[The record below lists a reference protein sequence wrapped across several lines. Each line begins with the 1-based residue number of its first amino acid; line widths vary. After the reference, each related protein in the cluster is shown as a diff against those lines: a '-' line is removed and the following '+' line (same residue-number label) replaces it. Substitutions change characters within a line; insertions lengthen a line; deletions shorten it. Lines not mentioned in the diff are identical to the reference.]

1 VPRDTKR
8 FFDLVKFQTFFSFL
22 RTKKMAKNSARS
34 YRKNNRFSQIPNS
47 PIQRSVFDRSHD
59 YKTTLD
65 SGYLIPFFV
74 DEVLPGDTFKLRVNA
89 FVRMNTLIA
98 PFMDNVFM
106 DTFFFFVPTRLV
118 WDNWQRFCGEQK
130 NPGDSTDFLI
140 PSLSGTNTFDNG
152 TIFDY
157 MGLPTGVSLDP
168 ANTPINALPFRAY
181 NLIYNEWFRDENLI
195 DSIPVLT
202 TDGPDPISN
211 YTLRKRAKRH
221 DYFTSALPWPQKG
234 PSVDVGLT
242 GNAPVVG
249 FGDGQTWNFMS
260 NNSYSG
266 TQAVLGNPTDVL
278 DNVGLQVFTNR
289 EQFSTANMIPIMQE
303 TNQSG
308 RWANIGN
315 QDQSSGN
322 DIKPTRAIRGD
333 GFYFPNG
340 ILSNSSGQQ
349 PYADLSGVSAIT
361 INDLRQ
367 AFQIQ
372 KFYEKWA
379 RGGSRYTETLR
390 VMFNVISPDARLQRP
405 EYLGGTHSRVNVVPT
420 AQTSST
426 DAVSPQSNLSAFGV
440 LGDSAHGFN
449 KSFVEHGYLI
459 GLVCLRADI
468 TYQQGLNRMW
478 SRRQLFDFY
487 WPTLAHLGEQVVYNK
502 EIYAQGTAED
512 NGVFGYQER
521 YAEYRYKPS
530 MITGKLRSTDAQTL
544 DVWHLAQKFETLP
557 KLNQDFIEENPPINR
572 VIAVQNEPQFFADFW
587 FDLKTSR
594 PMPVYSVPGL
604 VDHF

>member
-1 VPRDTKR
+1 M
-8 FFDLVKFQTFFSFL
+8 S
-22 RTKKMAKNSARS
+22 KNSARRRQRS
-34 YRKNNRFSQIPNS
+34 NHFSQIPNS

-65 SGYLIPFFV
+65 SGFLIPFFV

-140 PSLSGTNTFDNG
+140 PSLSGKNTFTNG
-152 TIFDY
+152 SIFDY

-168 ANTPINALPFRAY
+168 VNTPINALPFRAY

-202 TDGPDPISN
+202 TDGPDPVSN

-242 GNAPVVG
+242 GNAPIVG
-249 FGDGQTWNFMS
+249 FGESHSWNVTSSPQNSSSS
-260 NNSYSG
+260 NSWQLGKDNGAGFQAYLDASG
-266 TQAVLGNPTDVL
+266 
-278 DNVGLQVFTNR
+278 
-289 EQFSTANMIPIMQE
+289 
-303 TNQSG
+303 
-308 RWANIGN
+308 
-315 QDQSSGN
+315 SSGVN
-322 DIKPTRAIRGD
+322 IAQVLQHKSVSGWSEVVVQNTTGDQLRDISSIRGTNGSFYEFNKAHLYPEE
-333 GFYFPNG
+333 GF
-340 ILSNSSGQQ
+340 S
-349 PYADLSGVSAIT
+349 PYADLSGVSAIS

-426 DAVSPQSNLSAFGV
+426 DSVSPQSNLSAFGV

-449 KSFVEHGYLI
+449 KSFVEHGYVI

-502 EIYAQGTAED
+502 EIYTQGTADD

-544 DVWHLAQKFETLP
+544 DVWHLAQKFDTLP

>member
-1 VPRDTKR
+1 
-8 FFDLVKFQTFFSFL
+8 
-22 RTKKMAKNSARS
+22 MAKNSARS
-34 YRKNNRFSQIPNS
+34 HTKTNRFSQVPNS

-130 NPGDSTDFLI
+130 NPGDPTDFLI
-140 PSLSGTNTFDNG
+140 PSLSGTNTFANG
-152 TIFDY
+152 SIFDY
-157 MGLPTGVSLDP
+157 MGLPTGVALDP

-234 PSVDVGLT
+234 PSVDIGLT

-249 FGDGQTWNFMS
+249 FDSSHSWNFTNDPRLFNIS
-260 NNSYSG
+260 NGWRLGYADNPTSDNGFIGASFRSSFSQENPARAWQNSDKKVDSSYSRVI
-266 TQAVLGNPTDVL
+266 Q
-278 DNVGLQVFTNR
+278 Q
-289 EQFSTANMIPIMQE
+289 I
-303 TNQSG
+303 
-308 RWANIGN
+308 
-315 QDQSSGN
+315 DQSSSAGLVSM
-322 DIKPTRAIRGD
+322 RGLD
-333 GFYFPNG
+333 FPSGHFDFANG
-340 ILSNSSGQQ
+340 IISSAVGDFQ

-449 KSFVEHGYLI
+449 KSFVEHGYVI

-502 EIYAQGTAED
+502 EIYTQGTAED
-512 NGVFGYQER
+512 GGVFGYQER

-530 MITGKLRSTDAQTL
+530 MITGKLRSTDPQTL

-594 PMPVYSVPGL
+594 PIPVYSVPGL

>member
-1 VPRDTKR
+1 
-8 FFDLVKFQTFFSFL
+8 
-22 RTKKMAKNSARS
+22 MAKNSARS
-34 YRKNNRFSQIPNS
+34 HRKNNRFSQIPNS

-59 YKTTLD
+59 YKTTMD
-65 SGYLIPFFV
+65 AGYLIPFFV
-74 DEVLPGDTFKLRVNA
+74 DEILPGDTFKLRVNA

-140 PSLSGTNTFDNG
+140 PSLSGTNTFTNG
-152 TIFDY
+152 SIFDY

-202 TDGPDPISN
+202 TDGPDPVSN
-211 YTLRKRAKRH
+211 YTLRKRGKRH

-234 PSVDVGLT
+234 PSVEVGLT
-242 GNAPVVG
+242 GNAPVKG
-249 FGDGQTWNFMS
+249 F
-260 NNSYSG
+260 
-266 TQAVLGNPTDVL
+266 
-278 DNVGLQVFTNR
+278 
-289 EQFSTANMIPIMQE
+289 
-303 TNQSG
+303 
-308 RWANIGN
+308 
-315 QDQSSGN
+315 DQSSSWSFGTSNASNPAGYLAGIGTKYNGPDSDIYLSGWINQDMFSTPNLGPSVQFENLGSYGN
-322 DIKPTRAIRGD
+322 QPLVIQD
-333 GFYFPNG
+333 PNHDLNQHRITG
-340 ILSNSSGQQ
+340 IFGKDFSFTGALTPATPNSV
-349 PYADLSGVSAIT
+349 YADLSGVNAIT

-426 DAVSPQSNLSAFGV
+426 DSVSPQSNLSAFGV

-449 KSFVEHGYLI
+449 KSFVEHGYVI

-502 EIYAQGTAED
+502 EIYTQGTAED
-512 NGVFGYQER
+512 DGVFGYQER

-530 MITGKLRSTDAQTL
+530 MITGKLRSTDPQTL
-544 DVWHLAQKFETLP
+544 DVWHLAQKFDNLP

>member
-1 VPRDTKR
+1 
-8 FFDLVKFQTFFSFL
+8 
-22 RTKKMAKNSARS
+22 MAKNSARS
-34 YRKNNRFSQIPNS
+34 HRKYNRFSQIPNS

-59 YKTTLD
+59 YKTTMD
-65 SGYLIPFFV
+65 AGYLIPFFV

-89 FVRMNTLIA
+89 FVRMNTLIS

-106 DTFFFFVPTRLV
+106 DTFFFFVPSRLV

-140 PSLSGTNTFDNG
+140 PSLSGTNTFTNG
-152 TIFDY
+152 SIFDY
-157 MGLPTGVSLDP
+157 MGLPTGVALDP

-195 DSIPVLT
+195 DSIPVVT
-202 TDGPDPISN
+202 GDGPDPVSN

-234 PSVDVGLT
+234 PSVEVGLS
-242 GNAPVVG
+242 GNAPVKG
-249 FGDGQTWNFMS
+249 FD
-260 NNSYSG
+260 NSTNWSFG
-266 TQAVLGNPTDVL
+266 TPNGGNPAGYAAGIGTSYNGL
-278 DNVGLQVFTNR
+278 DDNKMLRGWINQEMFTSAGYGSVV
-289 EQFSTANMIPIMQE
+289 QFENLGSY
-303 TNQSG
+303 
-308 RWANIGN
+308 GN
-315 QDQSSGN
+315 QPLVVQDSGDESN
-322 DIKPTRAIRGD
+322 YHPITGIFGKDFSFQGALTPTT
-333 GFYFPNG
+333 PNS
-340 ILSNSSGQQ
+340 I
-349 PYADLSGVSAIT
+349 YADLSGVNAIT

-426 DAVSPQSNLSAFGV
+426 DSVSPQSNLSAFGV

-449 KSFVEHGYLI
+449 KSFVEHGYVI
-459 GLVCLRADI
+459 GLCCLRADI

-487 WPTLAHLGEQVVYNK
+487 WPTLAHLGEQVVYNR
-502 EIYAQGTAED
+502 EIYTQGTADD

-530 MITGKLRSTDAQTL
+530 MITGKLRSTDAQSL
-544 DVWHLAQKFETLP
+544 DVWHLAQKFDSLP
-557 KLNQDFIEENPPINR
+557 KLNQDFIEENPPIAR

>member
-1 VPRDTKR
+1 M
-8 FFDLVKFQTFFSFL
+8 S
-22 RTKKMAKNSARS
+22 KNSARRRQRS
-34 YRKNNRFSQIPNS
+34 NHFSQIPNS

-140 PSLSGTNTFDNG
+140 PSLSGTNNFTNG
-152 TIFDY
+152 SIFDY
-157 MGLPTGVSLDP
+157 MGLPTGVSIDP
-168 ANTPINALPFRAY
+168 ANTPINSLPFRAY

-202 TDGPDPISN
+202 TDGPDPVSN

-234 PSVDVGLT
+234 PSVEVGLS
-242 GNAPVVG
+242 GNAPVKG
-249 FGDGQTWNFMS
+249 FDKSVNWSFGTPNGSRPDGYLAGIGSNYNGVDDNISLRGWINKEMFTSGGDGSVVQFEN
-260 NNSYSG
+260 
-266 TQAVLGNPTDVL
+266 LG
-278 DNVGLQVFTNR
+278 
-289 EQFSTANMIPIMQE
+289 S
-303 TNQSG
+303 
-308 RWANIGN
+308 WGN
-315 QDQSSGN
+315 QPLIVKDPGDESNYHPITGIFGKEFSLQGALT
-322 DIKPTRAIRGD
+322 PTT
-333 GFYFPNG
+333 PN
-340 ILSNSSGQQ
+340 SV
-349 PYADLSGVSAIT
+349 YADLSGVNAIT

-426 DAVSPQSNLSAFGV
+426 DSVSPQSNLSAFGV

-449 KSFVEHGYLI
+449 KSFVEHGYVI

-502 EIYAQGTAED
+502 EIYTQGTADD

-544 DVWHLAQKFETLP
+544 DVWHLAQKFDTLP

-572 VIAVQNEPQFFADFW
+572 VIAVQNEPEFFADFW

>member
-1 VPRDTKR
+1 
-8 FFDLVKFQTFFSFL
+8 
-22 RTKKMAKNSARS
+22 MAKNSARS
-34 YRKNNRFSQIPNS
+34 HRKNNRFSQIPNS

-59 YKTTLD
+59 YKTTMD
-65 SGYLIPFFV
+65 AGYLIPFFV

-89 FVRMNTLIA
+89 FVRMNTLVA

-140 PSLSGTNTFDNG
+140 PTLSHSSGSNNIITKFTPG
-152 TIFDY
+152 SIFDY
-157 MGLPTGVSLDP
+157 MGLPTSTNFPDST
-168 ANTPINALPFRAY
+168 TPFYVNSLPFRAY

-195 DSIPVLT
+195 DSVKVPT
-202 TDGPDPISN
+202 GDGPDDVAD
-211 YTLRKRAKRH
+211 YKLLKRAKRH

-249 FGDGQTWNFMS
+249 FDNTNTWRISSSTGGSSDTSWRLRASNGFNYLPQQQSENGIPLLALPSTNFSNKLGFGDQQFEGSYHVMTQLTGSSSSGGFDFYNAVLTS
-260 NNSYSG
+260 NN
-266 TQAVLGNPTDVL
+266 P
-278 DNVGLQVFTNR
+278 
-289 EQFSTANMIPIMQE
+289 
-303 TNQSG
+303 
-308 RWANIGN
+308 
-315 QDQSSGN
+315 
-322 DIKPTRAIRGD
+322 D
-333 GFYFPNG
+333 G
-340 ILSNSSGQQ
+340 I
-349 PYADLSGVSAIT
+349 YADLSGVSAIT

-426 DAVSPQSNLSAFGV
+426 DSVSPQSNLSAFGV
-440 LGDSAHGFN
+440 LGDSVHGFN
-449 KSFVEHGYLI
+449 KSFVEHGYVI
-459 GLVCLRADI
+459 GLCCLRADI

-487 WPTLAHLGEQVVYNK
+487 WPTLAHLGEQVVYNR
-502 EIYAQGTAED
+502 EIYAQGTADD

-530 MITGKLRSTDAQTL
+530 MITGKLRSTDPQSL
-544 DVWHLAQKFETLP
+544 DVWHLAQKFDSLP

>member
-1 VPRDTKR
+1 M
-8 FFDLVKFQTFFSFL
+8 S
-22 RTKKMAKNSARS
+22 KNSARRRQRS
-34 YRKNNRFSQIPNS
+34 NHFSQIPNS

-65 SGYLIPFFV
+65 AGYLIPFFV

-89 FVRMNTLIA
+89 FVRMNTLIT
-98 PFMDNVFM
+98 PFLDNVFM

-140 PSLSGTNTFDNG
+140 PSLSGINTFTNSS
-152 TIFDY
+152 IFDY
-157 MGLPTGVSLDP
+157 MGLPTGVPLDP

-195 DSIPVLT
+195 DSIPVT
-202 TDGPDPISN
+202 TDDGPDLISN

-234 PSVDVGLT
+234 PQVDINLASNSVVPVEMWSRTDPTVPKANWNNGVGIHFTGDINYASMYSDTGGDFVQRYSEAHPDVGT
-242 GNAPVVG
+242 G
-249 FGDGQTWNFMS
+249 
-260 NNSYSG
+260 
-266 TQAVLGNPTDVL
+266 L
-278 DNVGLQVFTNR
+278 
-289 EQFSTANMIPIMQE
+289 
-303 TNQSG
+303 
-308 RWANIGN
+308 
-315 QDQSSGN
+315 
-322 DIKPTRAIRGD
+322 RAILS
-333 GFYFPNG
+333 PNVKYLNHNNTYG
-340 ILSNSSGQQ
+340 NGYAND
-349 PYADLSGVSAIT
+349 PYVSWPSIEV
-361 INDLRQ
+361 NDLRQ

-426 DAVSPQSNLSAFGV
+426 DSVSAQSNLSAFGV

-449 KSFVEHGYLI
+449 KSFVEHGYVI
-459 GLVCLRADI
+459 GLCCLRADI

-502 EIYAQGTAED
+502 EIYTQGTADD

-530 MITGKLRSTDAQTL
+530 MITGKLRSTDAQSL
-544 DVWHLAQKFETLP
+544 DVWHLAQKFDSLP
-557 KLNQDFIEENPPINR
+557 KLNQDFIEENPPIAR
-572 VIAVQNEPQFFADFW
+572 VIAVPNEPQFFADFW

>member
-1 VPRDTKR
+1 MSKT
-8 FFDLVKFQTFFSFL
+8 
-22 RTKKMAKNSARS
+22 SARRRQRS
-34 YRKNNRFSQIPNS
+34 NHFSQIPNS

-59 YKTTLD
+59 YKTTMD

-140 PSLSGTNTFDNG
+140 PSLTSTSNLNFANG
-152 TIFDY
+152 SIFDY
-157 MGLPTGVSLDP
+157 FGLPTGVNLPNSSDAAASGTFINSLP
-168 ANTPINALPFRAY
+168 LRAY
-181 NLIYNEWFRDENLI
+181 NLIYNNWFRDENLI
-195 DSIPVLT
+195 DSVPVPT
-202 TDGPDPISN
+202 GDGPDDVSN
-211 YTLRKRAKRH
+211 FKLLKRAKRH

-234 PSVDVGLT
+234 PSVEVNLT
-242 GNAPVVG
+242 GGSIVPVEMFARTNPDPSVTKADWNDSVGIHFYDGINYASMYHLDSADTTQRYSEGAPVVG
-249 FGDGQTWNFMS
+249 T
-260 NNSYSG
+260 
-266 TQAVLGNPTDVL
+266 
-278 DNVGLQVFTNR
+278 GL
-289 EQFSTANMIPIMQE
+289 
-303 TNQSG
+303 
-308 RWANIGN
+308 
-315 QDQSSGN
+315 
-322 DIKPTRAIRGD
+322 RAILSPQTYYLSTPDITYGQGYSSD
-333 GFYFPNG
+333 PYVAWPN
-340 ILSNSSGQQ
+340 IS
-349 PYADLSGVSAIT
+349 V
-361 INDLRQ
+361 NDLRQ

-426 DAVSPQSNLSAFGV
+426 DSVSPQSNLSAFGV

-449 KSFVEHGYLI
+449 KSFVEHGYVI

-487 WPTLAHLGEQVVYNK
+487 WPTLAHLGEQVVYNR

-512 NGVFGYQER
+512 KGVFGYQER

-544 DVWHLAQKFETLP
+544 DVWHLAQKFDTLP

>member
-1 VPRDTKR
+1 
-8 FFDLVKFQTFFSFL
+8 
-22 RTKKMAKNSARS
+22 MAKTNARRRQKS
-34 YRKNNRFSQIPNS
+34 NHFSSIPS
-47 PIQRSVFDRSHD
+47 STIQRSVFDRSHD

-65 SGYLIPFFV
+65 AGFLIPFFV
-74 DEVLPGDTFKLRVNA
+74 DEVLPGDTFKLRVNS

-118 WDNWQRFCGEQK
+118 WDNWQKFCGEQK

-140 PSLSGTNTFDNG
+140 PILQQPGTVQNG
-152 TIFDY
+152 SIFDY
-157 MGLPTGVSLDP
+157 MGIPTNVNLG
-168 ANTPINALPFRAY
+168 NTPINSLPFRSY

-195 DSIPVLT
+195 DSIPVPT
-202 TDGPDPISN
+202 GDGPDPVSTF
-211 YTLRKRAKRH
+211 TLKRRGKRH

-234 PSVDVGLT
+234 PSVEVSLT
-242 GNAPVVG
+242 GNAPIVG
-249 FGDGQTWNFMS
+249 FDQQHRWNITNKLDLPQLNYGWS
-260 NNSYSG
+260 
-266 TQAVLGNPTDVL
+266 LGNSSTNPKA
-278 DNVGLQVFTNR
+278 DNQYIGGAFVGSIDHGN
-289 EQFSTANMIPIMQE
+289 TAKIW
-303 TNQSG
+303 QSG
-308 RWANIGN
+308 NKSVNGN
-315 QDQSSGN
+315 YYQITQQKDERSSKGL
-322 DIKPTRAIRGD
+322 ISLTGRELPAS
-333 GFYFPNG
+333 FYNFADAVVSPNG
-340 ILSNSSGQQ
+340 SFT

-405 EYLGGTHSRVNVVPT
+405 EYLGGSHSRVNIVPT

-426 DAVSPQSNLSAFGV
+426 DSVSPQSNLSAFGV

-449 KSFVEHGYLI
+449 KSFVEHGYII
-459 GLVCLRADI
+459 GLCCLRADL

-478 SRRQLFDFY
+478 SRRSLFDFY
-487 WPTLAHLGEQVVYNK
+487 WPTLAHLGEQVIYNK
-502 EIYAQGTAED
+502 EIYTQGTDED

-530 MITGKLRSTDAQTL
+530 MITGKLRSTDPQSL
-544 DVWHLAQKFETLP
+544 DVWHLAQKFDGLP
-557 KLNQDFIEENPPINR
+557 KLNQDFIEEHPPINR

>member
-1 VPRDTKR
+1 
-8 FFDLVKFQTFFSFL
+8 
-22 RTKKMAKNSARS
+22 MAKNSARS
-34 YRKNNRFSQIPNS
+34 HRKNNRFSQIPNS

-59 YKTTLD
+59 YKTTMD
-65 SGYLIPFFV
+65 AGYLIPFFV

-89 FVRMNTLIA
+89 FVRMNTLIS

-106 DTFFFFVPTRLV
+106 DTFFFFVPSRLV

-140 PSLSGTNTFDNG
+140 PSLSGTNTFANG
-152 TIFDY
+152 SIFDY
-157 MGLPTGVSLDP
+157 MGLPTGVALDP

-195 DSIPVLT
+195 DSIPVT
-202 TDGPDPISN
+202 TGDGPDPVSN
-211 YTLRKRAKRH
+211 YNLRKRAKRH

-234 PSVDVGLT
+234 PSVEVGLS
-242 GNAPVVG
+242 GNAPVKG
-249 FGDGQTWNFMS
+249 FDKSTNWFFGSPNGVNPDGYLAGIGIKYNGLDSDGLHGWINQEMFTSVGDGSVVQFENLG
-260 NNSYSG
+260 SY
-266 TQAVLGNPTDVL
+266 
-278 DNVGLQVFTNR
+278 
-289 EQFSTANMIPIMQE
+289 
-303 TNQSG
+303 
-308 RWANIGN
+308 GN
-315 QDQSSGN
+315 QPLIVKDPGTESNYHPITGIFGKDFSFQGALT
-322 DIKPTRAIRGD
+322 PTT
-333 GFYFPNG
+333 PN
-340 ILSNSSGQQ
+340 SV
-349 PYADLSGVSAIT
+349 YADLSGVNAIT

-426 DAVSPQSNLSAFGV
+426 DSVSPQSNLSAFGV

-449 KSFVEHGYLI
+449 KSFVEHGYVI
-459 GLVCLRADI
+459 GLCCLRADI

-487 WPTLAHLGEQVVYNK
+487 WPTLAHLGEQVVYNR
-502 EIYAQGTAED
+502 EIYTQGTADD

-530 MITGKLRSTDAQTL
+530 MITGKLRSTDAQSL
-544 DVWHLAQKFETLP
+544 DVWHLAQKFDTLP

>member
-1 VPRDTKR
+1 
-8 FFDLVKFQTFFSFL
+8 
-22 RTKKMAKNSARS
+22 MAKNSARS
-34 YRKNNRFSQIPNS
+34 RRKNNRFSQIPNS

-59 YKTTLD
+59 YKTTMD
-65 SGYLIPFFV
+65 AGYLIPFFV

-106 DTFFFFVPTRLV
+106 DTFFFFVPNRLV
-118 WDNWQRFCGEQK
+118 WDNWQKFCGEKK
-130 NPGDSTDFLI
+130 NPGDHTDFLI
-140 PSLSGTNTFDNG
+140 PSLSGTNTFANG

-157 MGLPTGVSLDP
+157 MGLPTGVPLDP

-195 DSIPVLT
+195 DSIPVST
-202 TDGPDPISN
+202 GDGPDLISD
-211 YTLRKRAKRH
+211 YKLRKRAKRH

-249 FGDGQTWNFMS
+249 FGEGTRWNFS
-260 NNSYSG
+260 SDNTYSG
-266 TQAVLGNPTDVL
+266 TQAIFGNPVDVQ
-278 DNVGLQVFTNR
+278 DNIGLQAFTNR
-289 EQFSTANMIPIMQE
+289 KMFATRTMVPLMQE

-315 QDQSSGN
+315 QDQSDGDNIS
-322 DIKPTRAIRGD
+322 PTRAIRGD
-333 GFYFPNG
+333 GFYLPNG
-340 ILSNSSGQQ
+340 ILKNSSGVT

-426 DAVSPQSNLSAFGV
+426 DSVSPQSNLSAFGV

-449 KSFVEHGYLI
+449 KSFVEHGYVI
-459 GLVCLRADI
+459 GLCCLRADI

-502 EIYAQGTAED
+502 EIFAQGTADD

-530 MITGKLRSTDAQTL
+530 MITGKLRSTDAQSL
-544 DVWHLAQKFETLP
+544 DVWHLAQKFDSLP
-557 KLNQDFIEENPPINR
+557 KLNQDFIEENPPIAR
-572 VIAVQNEPQFFADFW
+572 VIAVQKEPQFFADFW

>member
-1 VPRDTKR
+1 
-8 FFDLVKFQTFFSFL
+8 
-22 RTKKMAKNSARS
+22 
-34 YRKNNRFSQIPNS
+34 
-47 PIQRSVFDRSHD
+47 
-59 YKTTLD
+59 
-65 SGYLIPFFV
+65 
-74 DEVLPGDTFKLRVNA
+74 
-89 FVRMNTLIA
+89 
-98 PFMDNVFM
+98 VFM

-140 PSLSGTNTFDNG
+140 PSLAGTNKFAPE

-157 MGLPTGVSLDP
+157 MGIPTLVSLDP

-195 DSIPVLT
+195 DSVAVPT
-202 TDGPDPISN
+202 GDGPDDTDYYN
-211 YTLRKRAKRH
+211 LLKRAKRH

-234 PSVDVGLT
+234 PSVEIGLT
-242 GNAPVVG
+242 GNAPITG
-249 FGDGQTWNFMS
+249 FGTDSKWQFGLTTGNSGDWSINDNSGIKNAPSLNGSFLPLGATQKTLQFQES
-260 NNSYSG
+260 SILQSLSGNSYLFKNGVLSHESG
-266 TQAVLGNPTDVL
+266 PNLGV
-278 DNVGLQVFTNR
+278 
-289 EQFSTANMIPIMQE
+289 
-303 TNQSG
+303 
-308 RWANIGN
+308 
-315 QDQSSGN
+315 
-322 DIKPTRAIRGD
+322 
-333 GFYFPNG
+333 
-340 ILSNSSGQQ
+340 
-349 PYADLSGVSAIT
+349 DLSGVSAIS
-361 INDLRQ
+361 INNLRQ

-426 DAVSPQSNLSAFGV
+426 DSVSPQSNLSAFGV

-449 KSFVEHGYLI
+449 KSFVEHGYVI

-468 TYQQGLNRMW
+468 TYQQGLNRLW

-530 MITGKLRSTDAQTL
+530 MITGKLRSTDPQTL
-544 DVWHLAQKFETLP
+544 DVWHLAQKFDSLP
-557 KLNQDFIEENPPINR
+557 KLNRDFIEENPPIRR

>member
-1 VPRDTKR
+1 
-8 FFDLVKFQTFFSFL
+8 
-22 RTKKMAKNSARS
+22 MAKNSARS
-34 YRKNNRFSQIPNS
+34 HRKNNRFSQIPNS

-59 YKTTLD
+59 YKTTMD
-65 SGYLIPFFV
+65 AGYLIPFFV

-89 FVRMNTLIA
+89 FVRMNTLVA

-140 PSLSGTNTFDNG
+140 PSLSGTNTFTNG
-152 TIFDY
+152 SIFDY

-202 TDGPDPISN
+202 TDGPDPVSN

-234 PSVDVGLT
+234 PSVEIGLS
-242 GNAPVVG
+242 GNAPVNG
-249 FGDGQTWNFMS
+249 FDGSTSFDFVSPSFNGSVVNGGFQLGA
-260 NNSYSG
+260 NNSNYLNGLKINWGSG
-266 TQAVLGNPTDVL
+266 ATKG
-278 DNVGLQVFTNR
+278 GLEGSQILQKQYGSGFTNIIGQ
-289 EQFSTANMIPIMQE
+289 EGSTDSDFKFAGSLQGYNFKFSGGKLTALGSP
-303 TNQSG
+303 
-308 RWANIGN
+308 
-315 QDQSSGN
+315 
-322 DIKPTRAIRGD
+322 D
-333 GFYFPNG
+333 G
-340 ILSNSSGQQ
+340 I
-349 PYADLSGVSAIT
+349 YADLSGVNAVS

-426 DAVSPQSNLSAFGV
+426 DSVSPQSNLSAFGV

-449 KSFVEHGYLI
+449 KSFVEHGYVI

-502 EIYAQGTAED
+502 EIYTQGTAED
-512 NGVFGYQER
+512 DGVFGYQER

-530 MITGKLRSTDAQTL
+530 MITGKLRSTDPQTL
-544 DVWHLAQKFETLP
+544 DVWHLAQKFDTLP

>member
-1 VPRDTKR
+1 
-8 FFDLVKFQTFFSFL
+8 
-22 RTKKMAKNSARS
+22 MAKNSARS
-34 YRKNNRFSQIPNS
+34 HKKNNRFSQIPNT

-59 YKTTLD
+59 YKTTMD
-65 SGYLIPFFV
+65 AGYLIPFFV

-89 FVRMNTLIA
+89 FVRMNTLVA

-140 PSLSGTNTFDNG
+140 PVLTHNPDTNNIITRFTPG
-152 TIFDY
+152 SIFDY
-157 MGLPTGVSLDP
+157 MGLPTSTNSPDSTVSFYV
-168 ANTPINALPFRAY
+168 NALPFRAY

-195 DSIPVLT
+195 DSLPVPT
-202 TDGPDPISN
+202 GDGPDDVNLYKLS
-211 YTLRKRAKRH
+211 KRAKRH

-242 GNAPVVG
+242 GNAPITG
-249 FGDGQTWNFMS
+249 FGEGSTWQFASPSGNSGDWWIYDKDGITNEPALTGSSFLPLGATEETLQFEGS
-260 NNSYSG
+260 SILQALSGKSYSFQNG
-266 TQAVLGNPTDVL
+266 VLTHKTGPDLMV
-278 DNVGLQVFTNR
+278 
-289 EQFSTANMIPIMQE
+289 
-303 TNQSG
+303 
-308 RWANIGN
+308 
-315 QDQSSGN
+315 
-322 DIKPTRAIRGD
+322 
-333 GFYFPNG
+333 
-340 ILSNSSGQQ
+340 
-349 PYADLSGVSAIT
+349 DLSGVSAIT

-405 EYLGGTHSRVNVVPT
+405 EYLGGTHSRINVVPT

-426 DAVSPQSNLSAFGV
+426 DSVSPQSNLSAFGV

-449 KSFVEHGYLI
+449 KSFVEHGYVI
-459 GLVCLRADI
+459 GLCCLRADI

-487 WPTLAHLGEQVVYNK
+487 WPTLAHLGEQVVYNR
-502 EIYAQGTAED
+502 EIYAQGNADD

-530 MITGKLRSTDAQTL
+530 MITGKLRSTDPQSL
-544 DVWHLAQKFETLP
+544 DVWHLAQKFDSLP

>member
-1 VPRDTKR
+1 
-8 FFDLVKFQTFFSFL
+8 
-22 RTKKMAKNSARS
+22 MAKNSARS
-34 YRKNNRFSQIPNS
+34 HRKNNRFSSIPNS

-65 SGYLIPFFV
+65 AGFLIPFFV
-74 DEVLPGDTFKLRVNA
+74 DEVLPGDTFKLRVNS
-89 FVRMNTLIA
+89 FVRMNTLVA

-130 NPGDSTDFLI
+130 NPGDSTDFLVPI
-140 PSLSGTNTFDNG
+140 LQNPGTVVNG
-152 TIFDY
+152 SIFDY
-157 MGLPTGVSLDP
+157 MGIPTNVNLGT
-168 ANTPINALPFRAY
+168 TPINSLPFRAY

-195 DSIPVLT
+195 DSIAVPT
-202 TDGPDPISN
+202 GDGPDPISN
-211 YTLRKRAKRH
+211 FAIQRRGKRH

-234 PSVDVGLT
+234 PSVEVGLS
-242 GNAPVVG
+242 GNAPVKG
-249 FGDGQTWNFMS
+249 FDKSTDWSFGTPNASKPAGYLAGIGTNYNGVDDNINLRGWINQEMFTSGGDGS
-260 NNSYSG
+260 
-266 TQAVLGNPTDVL
+266 VL
-278 DNVGLQVFTNR
+278 
-289 EQFSTANMIPIMQE
+289 QFENLGI
-303 TNQSG
+303 
-308 RWANIGN
+308 WGN
-315 QDQSSGN
+315 QPIIVKDPGSESNYHPVTGIFGKEFSFQGALTPT
-322 DIKPTRAIRGD
+322 KP
-333 GFYFPNG
+333 
-340 ILSNSSGQQ
+340 NSV
-349 PYADLSGVSAIT
+349 YADLSGVNAIS

-405 EYLGGTHSRVNVVPT
+405 EYLGGSHSRVNIVPT

-426 DAVSPQSNLSAFGV
+426 DSVSPQSNLSAFGV

-449 KSFVEHGYLI
+449 KSFVEHGYII
-459 GLVCLRADI
+459 GLCCLRADL

-478 SRRQLFDFY
+478 SRRSLFDFY

-502 EIYAQGTAED
+502 EIYTQGTSED
-512 NGVFGYQER
+512 DGVFGYQER

-530 MITGKLRSTDAQTL
+530 MITGKLRSTDPQTL
-544 DVWHLAQKFETLP
+544 DVWHLAQKFDSLP
-557 KLNQDFIEENPPINR
+557 KLNKDFIEEHPPINR

>member
-1 VPRDTKR
+1 
-8 FFDLVKFQTFFSFL
+8 
-22 RTKKMAKNSARS
+22 MAKNSARS
-34 YRKNNRFSQIPNS
+34 HRKNNRFSQIPNS

-59 YKTTLD
+59 YKTTMD
-65 SGYLIPFFV
+65 AGYLIPFFV

-89 FVRMNTLIA
+89 FVRMNTLVA
-98 PFMDNVFM
+98 PFMDNVFL

-130 NPGDSTDFLI
+130 NPADSTDFLI
-140 PSLSGTNTFDNG
+140 PQISGSPKFVVG
-152 TIFDY
+152 SIYDY
-157 MGLPTGVSLDP
+157 MGLPTGVSLDSQISP
-168 ANTPINALPFRAY
+168 VNSLPLRAY

-195 DSIPVLT
+195 DSVAVPT
-202 TDGPDPISN
+202 GDGPDDVGT
-211 YTLRKRAKRH
+211 YKLLKRAKRH

-260 NNSYSG
+260 NTSYSG
-266 TQAVLGNPTDVL
+266 TQAVIGNPTDVL
-278 DNVGLQVFTNR
+278 NNVGLQVFTNR
-289 EQFSTANMIPIMQE
+289 EQFSSSTMIPILQE

-315 QDQSSGN
+315 QDQSSGT
-322 DIKPTRAIRGD
+322 DFQPTRAIRGD
-333 GFYFPNG
+333 GFYLPNG
-340 ILSNSSGQQ
+340 ILKNSGGLT

-426 DAVSPQSNLSAFGV
+426 DSVSPQSNLSAFGV

-449 KSFVEHGYLI
+449 KSFVEHGYVI
-459 GLVCLRADI
+459 GLCCLRADI
-468 TYQQGLNRMW
+468 TYQQGMNRMW

-487 WPTLAHLGEQVVYNK
+487 WPTLAHLGEQVVYNR
-502 EIYAQGTAED
+502 EIYTQGTADD

-530 MITGKLRSTDAQTL
+530 MITGKLRSTDAQSL
-544 DVWHLAQKFETLP
+544 DVWHLAQKFDSLP
-557 KLNQDFIEENPPINR
+557 KLNQDFIEENPPIAR

>member
-1 VPRDTKR
+1 
-8 FFDLVKFQTFFSFL
+8 
-22 RTKKMAKNSARS
+22 MAKNSARS
-34 YRKNNRFSQIPNS
+34 HRKNNRFSQIPNS

-140 PSLSGTNTFDNG
+140 PSLSGTNTFTNG
-152 TIFDY
+152 SIFDY
-157 MGLPTGVSLDP
+157 MGLPTGVALDP

-202 TDGPDPISN
+202 NDGPDPVSN
-211 YTLRKRAKRH
+211 YNLRKRAKRH

-249 FGDGQTWNFMS
+249 FDVNHRWNITSNESLPQLTTGWVLGDGSF
-260 NNSYSG
+260 
-266 TQAVLGNPTDVL
+266 NPTRNDQYIGGKFAGSIGHG
-278 DNVGLQVFTNR
+278 NTAQVW
-289 EQFSTANMIPIMQE
+289 
-303 TNQSG
+303 QSG
-308 RWANIGN
+308 SSSVVSGYPQITQQKDEDNSRGLVSLTGR
-315 QDQSSGN
+315 QD
-322 DIKPTRAIRGD
+322 PAR
-333 GFYFPNG
+333 YFNFG
-340 ILSNSSGQQ
+340 GAQIYSLDSFQ
-349 PYADLSGVSAIT
+349 PYADLSHVSAIS

-449 KSFVEHGYLI
+449 KSFVEHGYVI

-487 WPTLAHLGEQVVYNK
+487 WPTLAHLGEQVVYNR
-502 EIYAQGTAED
+502 EIYTQGNADD

-544 DVWHLAQKFETLP
+544 DVWHLAQKFDTLP

>member
-1 VPRDTKR
+1 
-8 FFDLVKFQTFFSFL
+8 
-22 RTKKMAKNSARS
+22 MAKNSARS
-34 YRKNNRFSQIPNS
+34 HRKNNRFSQIPNS

-59 YKTTLD
+59 YKTTMD
-65 SGYLIPFFV
+65 AGYLIPFFV

-89 FVRMNTLIA
+89 FVRMNTLVA

-140 PSLSGTNTFDNG
+140 PNLGHSSGSNNIITKFTPG
-152 TIFDY
+152 SIFDY
-157 MGLPTGVSLDP
+157 MGLPTSTNSPDSTAPFYV
-168 ANTPINALPFRAY
+168 NALPFRAY

-195 DSIPVLT
+195 DSVTVPT
-202 TDGPDPISN
+202 GDGPDDVN
-211 YTLRKRAKRH
+211 TFKLLKRAKRH

-234 PSVDVGLT
+234 PSVEVGLT
-242 GNAPVVG
+242 GNAPIVG
-249 FGDGQTWNFMS
+249 FDEQHRWNITNKSDVAQLPYGWVLGSPSFNPS
-260 NNSYSG
+260 SDNQYIGGHFAGSIGHGNVARAWQSGNNSVASG
-266 TQAVLGNPTDVL
+266 YPQITQQTDEDHSQGL
-278 DNVGLQVFTNR
+278 TSLVGCELPASYYQFADAIVSPKGSFT
-289 EQFSTANMIPIMQE
+289 
-303 TNQSG
+303 
-308 RWANIGN
+308 
-315 QDQSSGN
+315 
-322 DIKPTRAIRGD
+322 
-333 GFYFPNG
+333 
-340 ILSNSSGQQ
+340 

-426 DAVSPQSNLSAFGV
+426 DSVSPQSNLSAFGV

-449 KSFVEHGYLI
+449 KSFVEHGYVI
-459 GLVCLRADI
+459 GLCCLRADI

-487 WPTLAHLGEQVVYNK
+487 WPTLAHLGEQVVYNR
-502 EIYAQGTAED
+502 EIYAQGTADD

-530 MITGKLRSTDAQTL
+530 MITGKLRSTDAQSL
-544 DVWHLAQKFETLP
+544 DVWHLAQKFDSLP

>member
-1 VPRDTKR
+1 
-8 FFDLVKFQTFFSFL
+8 
-22 RTKKMAKNSARS
+22 MAKNSARS
-34 YRKNNRFSQIPNS
+34 HRKNNRFSQIPNS

-59 YKTTLD
+59 YKTTMD
-65 SGYLIPFFV
+65 AGYLIPFFV

-106 DTFFFFVPTRLV
+106 DTFFFFVPSRLV

-140 PSLSGTNTFDNG
+140 PSLSGTNTFANG
-152 TIFDY
+152 SIFDY
-157 MGLPTGVSLDP
+157 MGLPTGVALDP

-195 DSIPVLT
+195 DSIPVT
-202 TDGPDPISN
+202 TGDGPDPISN

-242 GNAPVVG
+242 GNAPIVG
-249 FGDGQTWNFMS
+249 FGDSDNTWTFTNNRGVAPTGEGWQLGRNNGTLPTHDTQYIGASFLGHISAGNQARGWQQGPYETVDNYYGVMYQTS
-260 NNSYSG
+260 
-266 TQAVLGNPTDVL
+266 DVDATGL
-278 DNVGLQVFTNR
+278 VGLR
-289 EQFSTANMIPIMQE
+289 GANDPA
-303 TNQSG
+303 SF
-308 RWANIGN
+308 
-315 QDQSSGN
+315 
-322 DIKPTRAIRGD
+322 
-333 GFYFPNG
+333 FYFNKGSLSPSNPDG
-340 ILSNSSGQQ
+340 I
-349 PYADLSGVSAIT
+349 YADLSGVSAIT

-426 DAVSPQSNLSAFGV
+426 DSVSPQSNLSAFGV

-449 KSFVEHGYLI
+449 KSFVEHGYVI
-459 GLVCLRADI
+459 GLCCLRADI

-487 WPTLAHLGEQVVYNK
+487 WPTLAHLGEQVVYNR
-502 EIYAQGTAED
+502 EIYTQGTADD

-530 MITGKLRSTDAQTL
+530 MITGKLRSTDPQTL
-544 DVWHLAQKFETLP
+544 DVWHLAQKFDTLP

>member
-1 VPRDTKR
+1 
-8 FFDLVKFQTFFSFL
+8 
-22 RTKKMAKNSARS
+22 MAKNSARS
-34 YRKNNRFSQIPNS
+34 HRKNNRFSQIPNS

-59 YKTTLD
+59 YKTTMD
-65 SGYLIPFFV
+65 AGYLIPFFV

-140 PSLSGTNTFDNG
+140 PSLSGTNTFTNG
-152 TIFDY
+152 SIFDY
-157 MGLPTGVSLDP
+157 MGLPTGVALDP
-168 ANTPINALPFRAY
+168 AITPINALPFRAY

-195 DSIPVLT
+195 DSISVLT
-202 TDGPDPISN
+202 NDGPDPISN
-211 YTLRKRAKRH
+211 YTIRKRAKRH

-242 GNAPVVG
+242 GNAPIVG
-249 FGDGQTWNFMS
+249 FGDNSRWNFSS
-260 NNSYSG
+260 NNTYSG
-266 TQAVLGNPTDVL
+266 TQAVFGNPTDVQ
-278 DNVGLQVFTNR
+278 DNIGLQVFTNR
-289 EQFSTANMIPIMQE
+289 EMFSTSMMVPIMQE

-315 QDQSSGN
+315 QDQSNGDN
-322 DIKPTRAIRGD
+322 INPTRAIRGD
-333 GFYFPNG
+333 GFYLPNG
-340 ILSNSSGQQ
+340 ILQNSSGIT

-426 DAVSPQSNLSAFGV
+426 DSVSPQSNLSAFGV

-449 KSFVEHGYLI
+449 KSFVEHGYVI

-502 EIYAQGTAED
+502 EIYAQGTADD

-544 DVWHLAQKFETLP
+544 DVWHLAQKFDTLP

>member
-1 VPRDTKR
+1 
-8 FFDLVKFQTFFSFL
+8 
-22 RTKKMAKNSARS
+22 MAKNSARS
-34 YRKNNRFSQIPNS
+34 HRKNNRFSQIPNS

-59 YKTTLD
+59 YKTTMD
-65 SGYLIPFFV
+65 AGYLIPFFV

-89 FVRMNTLIA
+89 FVRMNTLVA

-140 PSLSGTNTFDNG
+140 PSLSGTNTFTNG
-152 TIFDY
+152 SIFDY
-157 MGLPTGVSLDP
+157 LGLPTGVSLDP

-195 DSIPVLT
+195 DSISVPT

-211 YTLRKRAKRH
+211 YTLRKRTKRH

-234 PSVDVGLT
+234 PSVEVGLT
-242 GNAPVVG
+242 GNAPIVG
-249 FGDGQTWNFMS
+249 FDFEHSWNITNNLNSPQVTDGNGWVLGAPLVIPSSDNQYIGGQFVGSILHGNVARGWQS
-260 NNSYSG
+260 GNNSVVTGYPQITQQISDDSSIGLTSLTGRNHPASFYS
-266 TQAVLGNPTDVL
+266 
-278 DNVGLQVFTNR
+278 
-289 EQFSTANMIPIMQE
+289 FSGAYVAP
-303 TNQSG
+303 SG
-308 RWANIGN
+308 
-315 QDQSSGN
+315 
-322 DIKPTRAIRGD
+322 K
-333 GFYFPNG
+333 FE
-340 ILSNSSGQQ
+340 

-361 INDLRQ
+361 INDFRQ

-426 DAVSPQSNLSAFGV
+426 DSVSPQSNLSAFGV

-449 KSFVEHGYLI
+449 KSFVEHGYVI

-487 WPTLAHLGEQVVYNK
+487 WPTLAHLGEQVVYNR
-502 EIYAQGTAED
+502 EIYTQGNADD

-530 MITGKLRSTDAQTL
+530 MITGKLRSTDDQSL
-544 DVWHLAQKFETLP
+544 DVWHLAQKFDSLP

>member
-1 VPRDTKR
+1 
-8 FFDLVKFQTFFSFL
+8 
-22 RTKKMAKNSARS
+22 MAKNSARS
-34 YRKNNRFSQIPNS
+34 HRKNNRFSQIPNS

-59 YKTTLD
+59 YKTTMD
-65 SGYLIPFFV
+65 SGFLIPFFV

-89 FVRMNTLIA
+89 FVRMNTLVV

-106 DTFFFFVPTRLV
+106 DTFFFFVPSRLV

-140 PSLSGTNTFDNG
+140 PSLSGTNTFANG
-152 TIFDY
+152 SIFDY
-157 MGLPTGVSLDP
+157 MGLPTGVALDP

-202 TDGPDPISN
+202 GDGPDPISN

-242 GNAPVVG
+242 GNAPIVG
-249 FGDGQTWNFMS
+249 FGQDGYQFNFTSDPADGQGPSSGWQLGTADVNDMGKLQAFFGNQIGVGNQARAWQNY
-260 NNSYSG
+260 YSHSSAWADVIQQQDDVSSVQLTALKG
-266 TQAVLGNPTDVL
+266 SGISSFYHFGGGYLLPTD
-278 DNVGLQVFTNR
+278 
-289 EQFSTANMIPIMQE
+289 
-303 TNQSG
+303 
-308 RWANIGN
+308 
-315 QDQSSGN
+315 SSQ
-322 DIKPTRAIRGD
+322 A
-333 GFYFPNG
+333 
-340 ILSNSSGQQ
+340 

-426 DAVSPQSNLSAFGV
+426 DSVSPQSNLSAFGV

-449 KSFVEHGYLI
+449 KSFVEHGYVI
-459 GLVCLRADI
+459 GLCCLRADI

-487 WPTLAHLGEQVVYNK
+487 WPTLAHLGEQVVYNR
-502 EIYAQGTAED
+502 EIYTQGTADD

-530 MITGKLRSTDAQTL
+530 MITGKLRSTDAQSL
-544 DVWHLAQKFETLP
+544 DVWHLAQKFDTLP
-557 KLNQDFIEENPPINR
+557 KLNQDFIEENPPIAR

>member
-1 VPRDTKR
+1 
-8 FFDLVKFQTFFSFL
+8 
-22 RTKKMAKNSARS
+22 MAKNSARS
-34 YRKNNRFSQIPNS
+34 HRKNNRFSQIPNS

-59 YKTTLD
+59 YKTTMD
-65 SGYLIPFFV
+65 AGYLIPFFV

-89 FVRMNTLIA
+89 FVRMNTLVA

-106 DTFFFFVPTRLV
+106 DTFFFFVPSRLV

-140 PSLSGTNTFDNG
+140 PSLSGTNTFANG
-152 TIFDY
+152 SIFDY
-157 MGLPTGVSLDP
+157 MGLPTGVALDP

-195 DSIPVLT
+195 DSIPVT
-202 TDGPDPISN
+202 TGDGPDPISN

-242 GNAPVVG
+242 GNAPV
-249 FGDGQTWNFMS
+249 
-260 NNSYSG
+260 
-266 TQAVLGNPTDVL
+266 LGNGSMNIDTINYNFQNTPKGGISMGIEPFSAGVNSPYSTGDLHLFDRSRYPDHPRFDPRLGTNLVGVSYL
-278 DNVGLQVFTNR
+278 D
-289 EQFSTANMIPIMQE
+289 
-303 TNQSG
+303 
-308 RWANIGN
+308 
-315 QDQSSGN
+315 DSSGEG
-322 DIKPTRAIRGD
+322 GD
-333 GFYFPNG
+333 SSEYAAYPITFSMTGKGRVDVSLNSTNG
-340 ILSNSSGQQ
+340 L
-349 PYADLSGVSAIT
+349 YADLSGVSAIT

-426 DAVSPQSNLSAFGV
+426 DSVSPQSNLSAFGV

-449 KSFVEHGYLI
+449 KSFVEHGYVI
-459 GLVCLRADI
+459 GLCCLRADI

-487 WPTLAHLGEQVVYNK
+487 WPTLAHLGEQVVYNR
-502 EIYAQGTAED
+502 EIYTQGTADD

-530 MITGKLRSTDAQTL
+530 MITGKLRSTDPQTL
-544 DVWHLAQKFETLP
+544 DVWHLAQKFDTLP

>member
-1 VPRDTKR
+1 
-8 FFDLVKFQTFFSFL
+8 
-22 RTKKMAKNSARS
+22 MAKNSARFH
-34 YRKNNRFSQIPNS
+34 RKNNRFSQIPNS

-59 YKTTLD
+59 YKTTMD
-65 SGYLIPFFV
+65 AGYLIPFFV

-89 FVRMNTLIA
+89 FVRMNTLVA

-140 PSLSGTNTFDNG
+140 PSLSGTNTFING
-152 TIFDY
+152 SIYDY
-157 MGLPTGVSLDP
+157 MGLPTGVALDP
-168 ANTPINALPFRAY
+168 SNTPINALPFRAY

-195 DSIPVLT
+195 DSIAVPT
-202 TDGPDPISN
+202 GDGPDPISN
-211 YTLRKRAKRH
+211 YTLRRRAKRH

-260 NNSYSG
+260 NTSYSG
-266 TQAVLGNPTDVL
+266 NQAVLGNPTDVL

-289 EQFSTANMIPIMQE
+289 EQFSTSIMVPLMQE
-303 TNQSG
+303 TNKSG

-322 DIKPTRAIRGD
+322 DITPTRAIRGD

-426 DAVSPQSNLSAFGV
+426 DSVSPQSNLSAFGV

-449 KSFVEHGYLI
+449 KSFVEHGYVI
-459 GLVCLRADI
+459 GLCCLRADI

-487 WPTLAHLGEQVVYNK
+487 WPTLAHLGEQVVYNR
-502 EIYAQGTAED
+502 EIYTQGTADD

-530 MITGKLRSTDAQTL
+530 MITGKLRSTDAQSL
-544 DVWHLAQKFETLP
+544 DIWHLAQKFDSLP
-557 KLNQDFIEENPPINR
+557 KLNKDFIEENPPIAR

>member
-1 VPRDTKR
+1 
-8 FFDLVKFQTFFSFL
+8 
-22 RTKKMAKNSARS
+22 MAKTNARS
-34 YRKNNRFSQIPNS
+34 HRKYNRFSSIPNS

-65 SGYLIPFFV
+65 AGFLIPFFV
-74 DEVLPGDTFKLRVNA
+74 DEVLPGDTFKLRVNS
-89 FVRMNTLIA
+89 FVRMNTLVA

-130 NPGDSTDFLI
+130 NPGDSTDFLVPI
-140 PSLSGTNTFDNG
+140 LQNPGTIANG
-152 TIFDY
+152 SIFDY
-157 MGLPTGVSLDP
+157 MGIPTNVNLGT
-168 ANTPINALPFRAY
+168 TPINSLPFRAY

-195 DSIPVLT
+195 DSIAVPT
-202 TDGPDPISN
+202 GDGPDPISDFAIQ
-211 YTLRKRAKRH
+211 RRGKRH

-234 PSVDVGLT
+234 PSVEVGLS
-242 GNAPVVG
+242 GNAPVKG
-249 FGDGQTWNFMS
+249 FDKS
-260 NNSYSG
+260 NDWSFGSPNGSKPAGYLAGIG
-266 TQAVLGNPTDVL
+266 TNYNGVD
-278 DNVGLQVFTNR
+278 DNITLRGWINR
-289 EQFSTANMIPIMQE
+289 ETFTS
-303 TNQSG
+303 
-308 RWANIGN
+308 
-315 QDQSSGN
+315 
-322 DIKPTRAIRGD
+322 RGD
-333 GFYFPNG
+333 GSVVQFENLGSWGNQPLIVKDPSTKSNYHPITGIFGKEFSFQGALIPTTPNS
-340 ILSNSSGQQ
+340 I
-349 PYADLSGVSAIT
+349 YADLSGVNAIS

-372 KFYEKWA
+372 KFYERWA

-405 EYLGGTHSRVNVVPT
+405 EYLGGSHSRVNIVPT

-426 DAVSPQSNLSAFGV
+426 DSVSPQSNLSAFGV

-449 KSFVEHGYLI
+449 KSFVEHGYII
-459 GLVCLRADI
+459 GLCCLRADL

-478 SRRQLFDFY
+478 SRRSLFDFY

-502 EIYAQGTAED
+502 EIYTQGTSED
-512 NGVFGYQER
+512 DGVFGYQER

-530 MITGKLRSTDAQTL
+530 MITGKLRSTDPQTL
-544 DVWHLAQKFETLP
+544 DVWHLAQKFDGLP
-557 KLNQDFIEENPPINR
+557 KLNKDFIEEHPPISR

>member
-1 VPRDTKR
+1 
-8 FFDLVKFQTFFSFL
+8 
-22 RTKKMAKNSARS
+22 MAKNTARS
-34 YRKNNRFSQIPNS
+34 HRKNNRFSQIPNS

-65 SGYLIPFFV
+65 AGYLIPFFV

-98 PFMDNVFM
+98 PFMDNVYL

-140 PSLSGTNTFDNG
+140 PSLSGTNTFANG
-152 TIFDY
+152 SIFDY
-157 MGLPTGVSLDP
+157 MGLPTGVALDP

-195 DSIPVLT
+195 DSVPVPT
-202 TDGPDPISN
+202 GDGPDDLSN
-211 YTLRKRAKRH
+211 FKLLKRAKRH

-234 PSVDVGLT
+234 PSVDISLSGEVPVYGNGYALGLYASDTNKSVGLAGFSQNIDQNDT
-242 GNAPVVG
+242 ELLTNPEAYGKPVGQLITAHRRAGDEFKV
-249 FGDGQTWNFMS
+249 FGVVPKSAGA
-260 NNSYSG
+260 YSG
-266 TQAVLGNPTDVL
+266 LVAGLDSALAV
-278 DNVGLQVFTNR
+278 
-289 EQFSTANMIPIMQE
+289 S
-303 TNQSG
+303 
-308 RWANIGN
+308 
-315 QDQSSGN
+315 
-322 DIKPTRAIRGD
+322 
-333 GFYFPNG
+333 
-340 ILSNSSGQQ
+340 
-349 PYADLSGVSAIT
+349 

-426 DAVSPQSNLSAFGV
+426 DSVSPQSNLSAFGV

-449 KSFVEHGYLI
+449 KSFVEHGYVI

-487 WPTLAHLGEQVVYNK
+487 WPTLAHLGEQVVYNR
-502 EIYAQGTAED
+502 EIYTQGTAED

-530 MITGKLRSTDAQTL
+530 MITGKLRSTDPQTL
-544 DVWHLAQKFETLP
+544 DVWHLAQKFDSLP

>member
-1 VPRDTKR
+1 
-8 FFDLVKFQTFFSFL
+8 
-22 RTKKMAKNSARS
+22 MAKNSARS
-34 YRKNNRFSQIPNS
+34 HRKNNRFSQIPNS

-140 PSLSGTNTFDNG
+140 PSLSGTNTFTNG
-152 TIFDY
+152 SIFDY
-157 MGLPTGVSLDP
+157 MGLPTGVALDP

-195 DSIPVLT
+195 DSITVLT
-202 TDGPDPISN
+202 TDGPDPVSN

-242 GNAPVVG
+242 GNAPIVG
-249 FGDGQTWNFMS
+249 FG
-260 NNSYSG
+260 
-266 TQAVLGNPTDVL
+266 TDHSWTV
-278 DNVGLQVFTNR
+278 T
-289 EQFSTANMIPIMQE
+289 
-303 TNQSG
+303 
-308 RWANIGN
+308 
-315 QDQSSGN
+315 SS
-322 DIKPTRAIRGD
+322 
-333 GFYFPNG
+333 
-340 ILSNSSGQQ
+340 LSNSPSSNSWQLGKDNVDGFQAYLDAKGPAGVNIAQVLQHKTESGWSEVVVQNTTGDQ
-349 PYADLSGVSAIT
+349 LRNISSLRGTNGSFYELNKAHLYPEQGFSPYADLSGVSAIT

-449 KSFVEHGYLI
+449 KSFVEHGYVI
-459 GLVCLRADI
+459 GLVSLRADI

-544 DVWHLAQKFETLP
+544 DIWHLAQKFDTLP